1 MGLALLCKNA
11 VRMVGVCGLG
21 LLLLGLGLA
30 RLGLA
35 LLCNTAVG
43 MWVGDLVCLLLEICS
58 ARLCLVL
65 LFGGFVGVGLA
76 LLSFWLVGLALLW
89 GCPSGVWW
97 GGVGGL
103 CAGLGLVCRVVLVC
117 VGEVSEVGQG
127 GFGLACRL
135 GSSPAF

>member
-1 MGLALLCKNA
+1 MGLALLCKTA
-11 VRMVGVCGLG
+11 VVVGVCDLVW
-21 LLLLGLGLA
+21 LLLELGLA

-43 MWVGDLVCLLLEICS
+43 MGVGDLVCLLLEICS

-103 CAGLGLVCRVVLVC
+103 CAGLGLVGRVVLVG
-117 VGEVSEVGQG
+117 VGEVGQG

-135 GSSPAF
+135 DSSPAF

>member
-1 MGLALLCKNA
+1 MGLALLFKNA

-76 LLSFWLVGLALLW
+76 LLSFRLVGLALLW
-89 GCPSGVWW
+89 GSPSGVWW
-97 GGVGGL
+97 GAVGGL
-103 CAGLGLVCRVVLVC
+103 RSGLGLVGRVVLVG
-117 VGEVSEVGQG
+117 VGEVGQG

-135 GSSPAF
+135 DSSPAF